1 MHFRNIS
8 LWQITAWCLLSC
20 QIKNPIYYNFR
31 ANLNFRPNIMT
42 FAELHFTRDSCCPC
56 ITNTNVVD
64 TSVAIITI
72 APNFPLILNF
82 LQRIIVKVYK
92 VSQQR
97 MHLIKRFWRQRNT
110 HLLHAASFQF
120 WFLPVAARGSAL
132 PTECGRGLRWDLLLI
147 GWGNFNWIIY
157 FDKSL
162 CVSTPEQIAT
172 FTPRSSHSSPL
183 IPL

>member
-1 MHFRNIS
+1 MHRTVTRRFCAHQVLQFKVDMHFRNIS
-8 LWQITAWCLLSC
+8 FDRLLPSYLLCC
-20 QIKNPIYYNFR
+20 QIKNLIYYNFR

-42 FAELHFTRDSCCPC
+42 FAKLHFTQDSCCPC

-82 LQRIIVKVYK
+82 LHRIIVKVYK

-110 HLLHAASFQF
+110 HLLHAARFQF
-120 WFLPVAARGSAL
+120 
-132 PTECGRGLRWDLLLI
+132 
-147 GWGNFNWIIY
+147 
-157 FDKSL
+157 
-162 CVSTPEQIAT
+162 
-172 FTPRSSHSSPL
+172 
-183 IPL
+183 

>member
-110 HLLHAASFQF
+110 HLLHAMQLVFSFGF
-120 WFLPVAARGSAL
+120 CWWPPG
-132 PTECGRGLRWDLLLI
+132 DLLSPQSVAGVSAEICCWLDGATLI
-147 GWGNFNWIIY
+147 ESFILT
-157 FDKSL
+157 KV
-162 CVSTPEQIAT
+162 CVFPHQSRADSNIHP
-172 FTPRSSHSSPL
+172 PV
-183 IPL
+183 

>member
-1 MHFRNIS
+1 MTRRFCAHQVLQFKVDMHFRNIS
-8 LWQITAWCLLSC
+8 FDRLLPSYLLCC
-20 QIKNPIYYNFR
+20 QIKNLIYYNFR

-42 FAELHFTRDSCCPC
+42 FAKLHFTRDSCCPC

-110 HLLHAASFQF
+110 HLLHAARFQF
-120 WFLPVAARGSAL
+120 
-132 PTECGRGLRWDLLLI
+132 
-147 GWGNFNWIIY
+147 
-157 FDKSL
+157 
-162 CVSTPEQIAT
+162 
-172 FTPRSSHSSPL
+172 
-183 IPL
+183 

>member
-1 MHFRNIS
+1 MHRTVTRRFCAHQVLQFKVDMHFRNIS
-8 LWQITAWCLLSC
+8 FDRLLPSYLLCC
-20 QIKNPIYYNFR
+20 QIKNLIYYNFR

-42 FAELHFTRDSCCPC
+42 FAKLHFTQDSCCPC

-110 HLLHAASFQF
+110 HLLHAARFQF
-120 WFLPVAARGSAL
+120 LFLLVVAARVSAL
-132 PTECGRGLRWDLLLI
+132 PTLACGRGLR
-147 GWGNFNWIIY
+147 
-157 FDKSL
+157 
-162 CVSTPEQIAT
+162 
-172 FTPRSSHSSPL
+172 
-183 IPL
+183 